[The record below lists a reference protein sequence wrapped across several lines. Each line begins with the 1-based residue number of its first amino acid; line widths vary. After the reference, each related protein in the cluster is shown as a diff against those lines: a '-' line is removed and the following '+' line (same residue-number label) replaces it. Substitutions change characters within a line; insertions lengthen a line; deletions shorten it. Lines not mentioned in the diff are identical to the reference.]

1 MQTKPENGLAFSGK
15 YFKVAKSGLDA
26 GQGHRIRSRHSV
38 KTIVDSLTV
47 LTGPKGLTAPASVRV
62 KYPVIPISCLYRLV
76 VRNGIVWGTS
86 TPTLSRVSHSTHP
99 LSLPVRVYPTPNLLT
114 RQHAP
119 C

>member
-62 KYPVIPISCLYRLV
+62 KYPVIPIFMPISVGGSQRHCL
-76 VRNGIVWGTS
+76 GDK
-86 TPTLSRVSHSTHP
+86 HP
-99 LSLPVRVYPTPNLLT
+99 DP
-114 RQHAP
+114 
-119 C
+119 